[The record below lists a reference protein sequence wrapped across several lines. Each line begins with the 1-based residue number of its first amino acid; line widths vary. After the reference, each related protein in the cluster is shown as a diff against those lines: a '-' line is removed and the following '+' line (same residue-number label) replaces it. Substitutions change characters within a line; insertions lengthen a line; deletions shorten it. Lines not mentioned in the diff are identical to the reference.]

1 MGEAKLK
8 GSFEERK
15 KLSEL
20 KLNSM
25 DLELLSEIDGLK
37 ALDNLSMDA
46 GVTIRK
52 FIKIMPT
59 QFIFI
64 HYENASSVL
73 AFLYRFKVIKD
84 ELQSEIFMI
93 HTRNPLFLNLKPI
106 KKVINKYIY
115 ENSDIWKIN

>member
-8 GSFEERK
+8 GSFEKRK

-37 ALDNLSMDA
+37 ALDKLSTDV

-73 AFLYRFKVIKD
+73 AFLYRFEVIND

-106 KKVINKYIY
+106 KKAINKYIY
-115 ENSDIWKIN
+115 KNSDIWK